1 MKAHQE
7 KILDSVF
14 KLSVDTPYCFRAKVA
29 AAIYKNKTLISYG
42 FNRYKTHPV
51 QQLYAKHPKACYIHA
66 EIDAIIKALKRVDHE
81 ELKHCDLY
89 IARAKRTG
97 PATDYIPAL
106 AKPCVGCS
114 RAIIA
119 FGFKSVFY
127 TEEEGKV

>member
-1 MKAHQE
+1 MKDYQV

-29 AAIYKNKTLISYG
+29 AAIYKNKSLIAYG

-66 EIDAIIKALKRVDHE
+66 EIDAIIKALKRISSEDFRN
-81 ELKHCDLY
+81 CDLY
-89 IARAKRTG
+89 VARSKKDSPKG
-97 PATDYIPAL
+97 KYVPAL
-106 AKPCVGCS
+106 AKPCIGCT
-114 RAIIA
+114 RAIMA

-127 TEEEGKV
+127 TENECD